1 MQLRELLNNKQ
12 VLNPLIEVKNVSQ
25 KPSLEVFNEI
35 LTRKNEK
42 ISKPESIQSGYNEK
56 LSKDK
61 NEYAKK
67 DNPFSV
73 KPVISESN
81 KLGSKQT
88 DIGLSNTTTE
98 KNEVSND
105 NKVQSKPSQKAE
117 KSSKDVNNENEKN
130 DLTEKLKQ
138 KLKKETGMNDQQLD
152 QLLASLNLDVSS
164 LQKLL
169 AGGSELGE
177 VLKAVGNILDTL
189 EIDTALGQDLT
200 SKDVSQVVK
209 QLKQAV
215 DSLEK
220 MTKEVPSKGES
231 ESKAFE
237 SQLIQKLSQVIS
249 SLESSDTNAKIKPQ
263 ELSQT
268 VLAAITTNE
277 LSANATEPVKEASAN
292 TTEGLAVGK
301 TITEV
306 NTTNGEGSKTSDSHS
321 EGEQP
326 QNKMNQANVMQ
337 NAEISPTNVSKTTP
351 NGVSE
356 SVVEVESNVKVVETS
371 EGISIHQVTMKNG
384 NFVTTQTTTVT
395 PVMKQEIVTQIM
407 DAIKGQI
414 KLSDQGTSM
423 IVKLQPEQLGNVEL
437 KLNIQKGVVLAE
449 LKVEN
454 EIVKAAI
461 ESNLDDLKQS
471 LSNKGYSVDQISVS
485 VDSGKKDGQEAF
497 DFQGREQNQKNKSD
511 NRIDGSLEI
520 EPVEQIS
527 RYELNELEGSTFSY
541 YG

>member
-25 KPSLEVFNEI
+25 KPGLEVFNEI

-42 ISKPESIQSGYNEK
+42 ISKPESIQSGYSEK
-56 LSKDK
+56 NSNDK

-67 DNPFSV
+67 DKPFSV
-73 KPVISESN
+73 RPAVTESN

-88 DIGLSNTTTE
+88 EVGVSNPKTE
-98 KNEVSND
+98 KNDSDGD
-105 NKVQSKPSQKAE
+105 NKIQSKSSQKTE
-117 KSSKDVNNENEKN
+117 KSSNEVKNENEKS

-152 QLLASLNLDVSS
+152 QLLASLNLDVTM

-169 AGGSELGE
+169 TGGPELGE
-177 VLKAVGNILDTL
+177 ALKVVGDVLDTL
-189 EIDTALGQDLT
+189 AIDTTLGQNLS
-200 SKDVSQVVK
+200 SKDVSQIVK
-209 QLKQAV
+209 QLEQSIE
-215 DSLEK
+215 SLEK
-220 MTKEVPSKGES
+220 MAKEVPSKGDS
-231 ESKAFE
+231 ESKSFE
-237 SQLIQKLSQVIS
+237 SQLVQKLSQVIA
-249 SLESSDTNAKIKPQ
+249 SLESSDAKTTIMPQ
-263 ELSQT
+263 ELSEK
-268 VLAAITTNE
+268 VVAAISSNE
-277 LSANATEPVKEASAN
+277 LSAN
-292 TTEGLAVGK
+292 TTETVKPSSTDINEGLVPNK
-301 TITEV
+301 PITEV
-306 NTTNGEGSKTSDSHS
+306 NTDNANSSKTSDSRS
-321 EGEQP
+321 EGDQP
-326 QNKMNQANVMQ
+326 QSKMNQATVMQ
-337 NAEISPTNVSKTTP
+337 NAEISPTNVSKTTQ
-351 NGVSE
+351 NVVSD
-356 SVVEVESNVKVVETS
+356 SAVEVENNVKVVETS
-371 EGISIHQVTMKNG
+371 EGISVHQVTMKNG

-485 VDSGKKDGQEAF
+485 IDSGKKEGQEAF
-497 DFQGREQNQKNKSD
+497 DFQGREQNQKNKTDSRLD
-511 NRIDGSLEI
+511 NGLEL